1 MAYLPCGRPCGKQAS
16 PWRCNIISAAF
27 RILND
32 LRVSLHGGHFLKKEN
47 NCHSEQCSGEESR
60 EQKSLCKY
68 TGSFTLFR
76 MKAYFCSG
84 TRAGVPDGPYVGSGR
99 KPKEAGDPCGR
110 PGWTWLE
117 TGKKQVMLKPGK
129 KAEDFYAA
137 SQRNRCCCIQ
147 ACAKNQIKARR
158 SGFELERRS
167 DRMNEQ

>member
-1 MAYLPCGRPCGKQAS
+1 MAYQPCGRPCGKQAS

-47 NCHSEQCSGEESR
+47 NCHSEQCSGEKSR

-84 TRAGVPDGPYVGSGR
+84 TRAGVPDGPYVGPGR

-117 TGKKQVMLKPGK
+117 TGKKQVVLKPGK
-129 KAEDFYAA
+129 KGRGFLCSIAAEQMLLHSGLRQKPNQSPA
-137 SQRNRCCCIQ
+137 QRV
-147 ACAKNQIKARR
+147 
-158 SGFELERRS
+158 
-167 DRMNEQ
+167 

>member
-16 PWRCNIISAAF
+16 PWQCNIISAAF

-32 LRVSLHGGHFLKKEN
+32 LRMSLYGGHFLNKEN
-47 NCHSEQCSGEESR
+47 NCHSEQCSGEKSR

-76 MKAYFCSG
+76 MKAYFLLRHTG
-84 TRAGVPDGPYVGSGR
+84 RRPRRPIRWTREEAERSGR
-99 KPKEAGDPCGR
+99 PLRSPGLDVVGNRKKAGYAEAR
-110 PGWTWLE
+110 
-117 TGKKQVMLKPGK
+117 K
-129 KAEDFYAA
+129 KAEDFYAT

-147 ACAKNQIKARR
+147 SCAKNQIKARR
-158 SGFELERRS
+158 SGFVLERRS

>member
-47 NCHSEQCSGEESR
+47 NCHSEQCGGEESR

-76 MKAYFCSG
+76 MKAYFLLRHTGRRPRRSIRWTREEAERSGRPLRSPGLDVVGNRKKAGYAEARKKRQRIFMQHRSG
-84 TRAGVPDGPYVGSGR
+84 TDAAAFRLA
-99 KPKEAGDPCGR
+99 PK
-110 PGWTWLE
+110 T
-117 TGKKQVMLKPGK
+117 KSKPG
-129 KAEDFYAA
+129 AA
-137 SQRNRCCCIQ
+137 GLSWKGG
-147 ACAKNQIKARR
+147 AT
-158 SGFELERRS
+158 G
-167 DRMNEQ
+167 